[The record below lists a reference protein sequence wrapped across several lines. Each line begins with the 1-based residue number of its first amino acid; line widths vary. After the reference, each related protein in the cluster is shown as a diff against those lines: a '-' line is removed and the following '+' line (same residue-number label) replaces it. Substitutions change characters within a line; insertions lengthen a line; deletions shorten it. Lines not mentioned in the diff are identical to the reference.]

1 MLKVMTLIWVILGTT
16 LAGILVL
23 VVLTVPSLLDQAMRF
38 IPLAAVAG
46 YAAGI
51 PLSYLIARR
60 LLASRRPL
68 TT

>member
-46 YAAGI
+46 YVGGI

-68 TT
+68 TA

>member
-38 IPLAAVAG
+38 IPLAAAVGYVAG
-46 YAAGI
+46 V
-51 PLSYLIARR
+51 PFSYLIARR
-60 LLASRRPL
+60 LMANRRPV
-68 TT
+68 TA